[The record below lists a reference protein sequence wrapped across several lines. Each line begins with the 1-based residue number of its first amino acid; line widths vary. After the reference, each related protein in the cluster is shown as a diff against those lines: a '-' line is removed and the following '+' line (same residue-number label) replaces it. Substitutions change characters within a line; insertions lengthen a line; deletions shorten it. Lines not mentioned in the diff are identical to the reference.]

1 MTETRRRTRIPC
13 LMAHSNLSLNSHQ
26 SVVNDALPRILESLL
41 QNPVEPNLSTK
52 ATHVVLLLPH

>member
-13 LMAHSNLSLNSHQ
+13 SMAHSNMIPNSHQ
-26 SVVNDALPRILESLL
+26 SVVNDALPRISKSLL

-52 ATHVVLLLPH
+52 ETHVVLLLPH